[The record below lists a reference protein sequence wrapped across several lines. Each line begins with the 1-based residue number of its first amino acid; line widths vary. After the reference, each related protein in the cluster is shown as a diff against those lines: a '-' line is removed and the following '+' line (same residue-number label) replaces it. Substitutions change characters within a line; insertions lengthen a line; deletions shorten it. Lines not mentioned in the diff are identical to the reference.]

1 MHLYCDCSL
10 SYTRT
15 LIDIFLHLD
24 QHLKTMFDSIGI
36 WMYVLLFLVVLCETG
51 LVVTPFLPGDSLLFA
66 VGSICGLGSL
76 NIWIIIPLLMLAA
89 NLGDLL
95 NYYVGNTLG
104 ERIVNSPRQRFF
116 NRKALDRTHAFYEK
130 HGGRTIVFARFVP
143 LVRTFAPFVA
153 GLGKMSFR
161 RFISYSIGGGAAWVI
176 SFVCLGFY
184 FGNQEVVRKNFM
196 LVILA
201 ILVISIMPA
210 VIEFIRHRRSVTTNS

>member
-1 MHLYCDCSL
+1 
-10 SYTRT
+10 
-15 LIDIFLHLD
+15 
-24 QHLKTMFDSIGI
+24 
-36 WMYVLLFLVVLCETG
+36 MYVLLFLVVFCETG